1 MSRHRIPVFSLL
13 FVLISLLAGCDS
25 ERTPTPTLP
34 PATVPATAVP
44 DPSPTP
50 VVNEQPSVQTEG
62 VFFSE
67 LLPGVPGGNSQEFIE
82 LYNAGAE
89 PVDLMGWSV
98 FYLLDDG
105 QDEELVYRWTETAVI
120 PPHGHVLLV
129 REGQDVGAAADGF
142 FTQALFERKGGL
154 LLRNK
159 TQQTVDLLGWGTAPA
174 EFTAGE
180 AAAAPDGGAS
190 LERLPGGAAGN
201 GQNSGSN
208 AADFAALA
216 APNPQNSGSPIT
228 PQPDEYLTITVD
240 TPDAIE
246 PGKEFTLIVAVGNVS
261 ETAAAN
267 ITISL
272 PIASHFELVVAPQGA
287 ELANGR
293 LTWAIPEIE
302 AKGSHATEITLQSP
316 FTYVDTLLTG
326 YFAAADGYLAA
337 FGPPRFI
344 SVAGGSIPIATAR
357 SLVGSTVTI
366 EGVATM
372 YTGGFFAG
380 SGGKFYLQDETG
392 GIQVYIPGEQAQ
404 AAVVIG
410 DQVRVTGLIEPYRDS
425 LELIPSNTP
434 TSVELLGE
442 AELPEPLSVTVEDVN
457 NSDAILGELVAIE
470 GAVLAV
476 EEFSFDFQVQIDQ
489 GTGETATV
497 LIEKQTG
504 ASAELIEVGQ
514 NYRMVGIS
522 EFYQGV
528 RQVKPRLQSD
538 IAEVIPPVVL
548 LEMQADNTAQPGE
561 VLTYTVTAANYTAET
576 LTNVTVELAVP
587 GGAANALQV
596 QPDENGISANGDVLW
611 VVDELMAEGG
621 TAVFQYSFTVPNDQT
636 EPLVATPAQLTADNL
651 AEPIAS
657 NSFTT
662 FLGDSVPIWAIQGE
676 GDRSPYVGIEATTSG
691 VVTAV
696 FPDLDGFF
704 IQDLFPD
711 DNPATSDGLFVF
723 TGPLPLTVQVGD
735 LLEIN
740 GRVREISSQTTLQV
754 NSLDDIVLNSPGYTN
769 VFDPVPYD
777 PPQDP
782 AAALAY
788 NEALEGVLVGVLEPA
803 LVVAPTTQYGEYALV
818 YEKWGVTAVART
830 DTSSYLMYVDDGSSV
845 AHDDQSSLPYAVA
858 KGDFVAN
865 LVGPLAYTYG
875 NYKIEPIG
883 VPDIAPINRP
893 LPTIRAAAGNE
904 LSIATFNVENLFD
917 LLTPH
922 PSSPP
927 LPTVFEYRTKL
938 EKIAQTIAAMG
949 APTIIGLQE
958 VENLDILQD
967 LVEEEAIAE
976 FGYEPYLIEGN
987 DSRGIDVGY
996 LVRSDR
1002 ATVES
1007 VAAYDAPGEL
1017 FARPPLVMTVTAHL
1031 DSGDQ
1036 TVIVLN
1042 NHFLSL
1048 SAGEE
1053 ATEAVRTAQAEWNL
1067 TVIAEL
1073 AAANPDASFVVLG
1086 DLNSFYQ
1093 TLPVDT
1099 LEAGGLQHVY
1109 RYLPEEE
1116 RPYTY
1121 IFEGRTQTLDHIVV
1135 SPALFDRLVLV
1146 QPLHTNADY
1155 PIPDP
1160 EDSSPRRV
1168 SDHDPLVAIFAFG
1181 E

>member
-1 MSRHRIPVFSLL
+1 MSRHHLRVFSLI
-13 FVLISLLAGCDS
+13 FVLMGLLAACDS
-25 ERTPTPTLP
+25 EPPPTVTPP
-34 PATVPATAVP
+34 PAAAMATAVP
-44 DPSPTP
+44 DPIATP
-50 VVNEQPSVQTEG
+50 ASSEEPGLQTEG

-82 LYNAGAE
+82 LYNAGSE

-105 QDEELVYRWTETAVI
+105 QEQELVYRWTETAVI

-159 TQQTVDLLGWGTAPA
+159 TQQTVDLLGWGEAPA

-180 AAAAPDGGAS
+180 AVAAPDGGAS
-190 LERLPGGAAGN
+190 LERLPGGAVGN

-208 AADFAALA
+208 AADFATLA
-216 APNPQNSGSPIT
+216 TPSPQNSGSPIT
-228 PQPDEYLTITVD
+228 PQPEEYLTIAVTA
-240 TPDAIE
+240 PEAIA
-246 PGKEFTLIVAVGNVS
+246 PGTEFTLTVEVGNVS
-261 ETAAAN
+261 ETAASN
-267 ITISL
+267 VTISL
-272 PIASHFELVVAPQGA
+272 PIASHFELLAAPEGA
-287 ELANGR
+287 EVADGR
-293 LTWAIPEIE
+293 LTWTIAEI
-302 AKGSHATEITLQSP
+302 AANGAQTAEITLQSP

-337 FGPPRFI
+337 FGPPQRI
-344 SVAGGSIPIATAR
+344 AMAGGSIPIATAR
-357 SLVGSTVTI
+357 TLVGSTVTV

-372 YTGGFFAG
+372 YTGGYFAG
-380 SGGKFYLQDETG
+380 STSTKFYIQDDTG
-392 GIQVYIPGEQAQ
+392 GVQIFVPGGMNS
-404 AAVVIG
+404 VNVDLG
-410 DQVRVTGLIEPYRDS
+410 DVVRVTGEIEIYRDS
-425 LELIPSNTP
+425 VEVIPGDFARDIEIVAT
-434 TSVELLGE
+434 GE
-442 AELPEPLSVTVEDVN
+442 PLPEPRPVSGT
-457 NSDAILGELVAIE
+457 ELESAVGQYAVAE
-470 GAVLAV
+470 GTITRI
-476 EEFSFDFQVQIDQ
+476 EEFSFSYEVDLQDAS
-489 GTGETATV
+489 GGTV
-497 LIEKQTG
+497 LLYIEKDTG
-504 ASAELIEVGQ
+504 VTAEPLILGNRYRAVGVAELYSGQ
-514 NYRMVGIS
+514 L
-522 EFYQGV
+522 QL
-528 RQVKPRLQSD
+528 KPRLQTD
-538 IAEVIPPVVL
+538 LVEIIPPVVL
-548 LEMQADNTAQPGE
+548 LEMQTDNTAQPGA
-561 VLTYTVTAANYTAET
+561 VLTYTVTAANYTTEA
-576 LTNVTVELAVP
+576 LRNVLVELAVP
-587 GGAANALQV
+587 GGAANAALV
-596 QPDENGISANGDVLW
+596 QPDENGIATDGRVLW
-611 VVDELMAEGG
+611 EVDELAGEGG
-621 TAVFQYSFTVPNDQT
+621 TAVFHYTFTVPNDQS
-636 EPLVATPAQLTADNL
+636 EPLVATAAQLTADNL
-651 AEPIAS
+651 VEPVLS
-657 NSFTT
+657 NTFTT
-662 FLGDSVPIWAIQGE
+662 FLGEGVPLWAIQGE
-676 GDRSPYVGIEATTSG
+676 GDRSPYVGIEAATSG

-711 DNPATSDGLFVF
+711 ANPATSDGLFVF
-723 TGPLPLTVQVGD
+723 TGALPLNMQVGD

-740 GRVREISSQTTLQV
+740 GRVRELSGQTTLQV
-754 NSLDDIVLNSPGYTN
+754 TALADIVLNSPGYTN

-788 NEALEGVLVGVLEPA
+788 NEALEGVLVGLAEPA
-803 LVVAPTTQYGEYALV
+803 LTVAPTTQYGEYALV

-830 DTSSYLMYVDDGSSV
+830 DPSGYLIYVDDGSTV

-858 KGDFVAN
+858 RGDLVAN
-865 LVGPLAYTYG
+865 LAGPLAYTFG
-875 NYKIEPIG
+875 NYKIEPIA
-883 VPDIAPINRP
+883 VPEVVVTERP
-893 LPTIRAAAGNE
+893 LPTIRAAESNE

-917 LLTPH
+917 LVTPH
-922 PSSPP
+922 PSDPP
-927 LPTVFEYRTKL
+927 LPTVFEYRAKL
-938 EKIAQTIAAMG
+938 DKIAQTIAAMG

-958 VENLDILQD
+958 VENLAVLQD
-967 LVEEEAIAE
+967 LVAEEMLAE
-976 FGYEPYLIEGN
+976 YGYEPYLIEGN

-1002 ATVES
+1002 ATVQS
-1007 VAAYDAPGEL
+1007 VAAYPAPGDL

-1067 TVIAEL
+1067 AVIEEL
-1073 AAANPDASFVVLG
+1073 AAENPAVHFVMMG

-1109 RYLPEEE
+1109 GSLPEEE

-1121 IFEGRTQTLDHIVV
+1121 IFEGRTQTLDHILV
-1135 SPALFDRLVLV
+1135 SPELFAQLTLVEV
-1146 QPLHTNADY
+1146 LHTNADY
-1155 PIPDP
+1155 PLGNP
-1160 EDSSPRRV
+1160 EDSSLYRV
-1168 SDHDPLVAIFAFG
+1168 SDHDPLVAIIGFG